1 MELLKNAIAEKKVDD
16 DYIAEAYYEYV
27 EANPR
32 ASPFRF
38 ATQATIALKGY
49 DTPYTF
55 DKVLEVLKNRGIIS
69 STNPT
74 ESEASDNTTRRHR
87 LFEKRM
93 TAAEAVA
100 KATEVIKDEIAT
112 EVATKAK
119 AATSEDTTTTEVS
132 EADIEK
138 ARQRIEK
145 AKKANPRSYNFALNA
160 RRRERAIGS
169 AVAERQLSRMKALN
183 KAGYVEALAE
193 RKVLDE
199 IIDNES
205 ASSSSSTAQ
214 SSFRHFG
221 AASDNVPPF
230 IRKMRER
237 RQQMLKE
244 QQQQSRVEEV
254 KEEETTPIATGTT
267 TSEEK

>member
-100 KATEVIKDEIAT
+100 KATEV
-112 EVATKAK
+112 
-119 AATSEDTTTTEVS
+119 S
-132 EADIEK
+132 
-138 ARQRIEK
+138 
-145 AKKANPRSYNFALNA
+145 
-160 RRRERAIGS
+160 
-169 AVAERQLSRMKALN
+169 
-183 KAGYVEALAE
+183 
-193 RKVLDE
+193 
-199 IIDNES
+199 
-205 ASSSSSTAQ
+205 Q
-214 SSFRHFG
+214 SSH
-221 AASDNVPPF
+221 
-230 IRKMRER
+230 IRRYNHYRSK
-237 RQQMLKE
+237 
-244 QQQQSRVEEV
+244 
-254 KEEETTPIATGTT
+254 
-267 TSEEK
+267 